1 MCLFVCLFVCVMQ
14 RDHDG
19 GEGEELCCWETVAGQ
34 ELYKLTLTHL
44 LADVF
49 KIVLVDA
56 LRWALSRCKC
66 WGKLQSLVCT
76 LQAETPRLDV
86 FRCWLSVLSDW
97 SGRIQTG

>member
-1 MCLFVCLFVCVMQ
+1 MQ
-14 RDHDG
+14 RDRDS

-44 LADVF
+44 LADVA

-66 WGKLQSLVCT
+66 WGKLQSLVRT
-76 LQAETPRLDV
+76 LQMETPRLDV

-97 SGRIQTG
+97 SSRIQTG